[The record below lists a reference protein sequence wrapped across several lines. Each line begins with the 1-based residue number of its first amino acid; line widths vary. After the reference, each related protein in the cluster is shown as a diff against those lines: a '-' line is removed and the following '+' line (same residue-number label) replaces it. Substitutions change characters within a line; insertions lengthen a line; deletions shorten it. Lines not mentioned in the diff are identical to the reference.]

1 VDVVYRVGGAIV
13 ILIGCMLLFSATRLA
28 AVSLNTVPLLVAPN
42 IFIMG
47 ESGEHQSY
55 SVPINVTDTNNKP
68 VENAFVF
75 IRYGNTYSGG
85 YTDNNGNVVLSY
97 EGWGYLVCYKKGYLM
112 YVSGVTIAS
121 SQPISITLKPI
132 PTGKNSFAYRGENN
146 VVDFGL
152 CDENYGKGSYFEWYR
167 DEARMDVYR
176 GNYRIYADI
185 KEKSGDVYDV
195 NLYVVSD
202 NTVIGKTDQI
212 EIKSQIVGNHI
223 EGTVSCSLFDY
234 NYKAYDVCGDLL
246 ITAGNEILK
255 CANMGYLVSG
265 QLQVKEKAKLFMVG
279 AIVVICLGMLII
291 YTGIKMRGEYGE

>member
-1 VDVVYRVGGAIV
+1 MVYRVGGAIV

-246 ITAGNEILK
+246 ITAGN
-255 CANMGYLVSG
+255 
-265 QLQVKEKAKLFMVG
+265 
-279 AIVVICLGMLII
+279 
-291 YTGIKMRGEYGE
+291 